1 MLWKKNPGASQAT
14 LRTTLRA
21 TLRDLAH
28 HDAHSLRG
36 DLAHTFSPRERLL
49 PAVHL
54 VCLDLV
60 RVESFFP
67 ESGILSVWT
76 LHGPCAARE

>member
-1 MLWKKNPGASQAT
+1 MLWKQILQAT

-21 TLRDLAH
+21 SLHDLAH

-36 DLAHTFSPRERLL
+36 DLAHTFGPRKRSLH
-49 PAVHL
+49 AVHP

-60 RVESFFP
+60 IV
-67 ESGILSVWT
+67 
-76 LHGPCAARE
+76 